1 MTANSTST
9 AALPSGRPARA
20 VAPGRGD
27 GFVGTGALLRLA
39 IRRDRIFASVWVLL
53 FVVMAAS
60 SASASASLFTTLES
74 RLRAASA
81 VNDTPATLALYG
93 RVFDPTSLGA
103 VSMFKLGALG
113 AAMVAL
119 VAIFMV
125 VRHTR
130 AEEESG
136 RLELIG
142 AAVVGRY
149 AALTAAL
156 LMAVGTT
163 LVLALLTA
171 LSLVGAGLP
180 ASGALAFGLSWAGAG
195 IAFAAVGAV
204 TAQVT
209 ENARTANGLGAAVL
223 AAAYLLRAA
232 GDASGVDT
240 STWLSW
246 LSPIGWAQQ
255 VRPFAGDRWWV
266 LSYLVV
272 FAVLV
277 SVGAYALV
285 ARRDHGAGL
294 LAQRPGPATAGERL
308 RSPLALA
315 VRLHRGGLTGWLVGV
330 ALGGLVLG
338 SIASQVGEFV
348 DTPQARDMIMKLGG
362 ERGIIDAF
370 LSAEM
375 AILAVVV
382 SAYGISAAMRL
393 RSEETVGRAEPILAT
408 RVGRVRWAGSHVFV
422 ALAGATL
429 LIAVVGLFAGFAH
442 GAATGE
448 MSELGRV
455 LVAALAQL
463 PAVWVLTGI
472 TVAVFGLAPGLI
484 TAGWAALV
492 LFLVLGQLGTILGL
506 PQWMMDLSPF
516 THSPKLPGGELS
528 ATPLVMLTAVAAIL
542 VTIGLA
548 TFRRRDLG

>member
-1 MTANSTST
+1 MTTTTLPVERARG
-9 AALPSGRPARA
+9 AATRPR
-20 VAPGRGD
+20 D
-27 GFVGTGALLRLA
+27 GFAGTGTLLRLA
-39 IRRDRIFASVWVLL
+39 LRRDRIVATTWVLL
-53 FVVMAAS
+53 FVIMAAG
-60 SASASASLFTTLES
+60 SAGASKSLYTTLES
-74 RLRAASA
+74 RVHAAGA
-81 VNDTPATLALYG
+81 VNGTPATLALYG

-103 VSMFKLGALG
+103 VSMFKLGAMG
-113 AAMVAL
+113 AALVSL

-130 AEEESG
+130 SEEESG
-136 RLELIG
+136 RLEMIG
-142 AAVVGRY
+142 ATVVGRY

-156 LMAVGTT
+156 LMSIGTT

-171 LSLVGAGLP
+171 LSLAGAGLP
-180 ASGALAFGLSWAGAG
+180 AAGALAFGLSWAGAG

-209 ENARTANGLGAAVL
+209 ESARTANGLGAAVL
-223 AAAYLLRAA
+223 ATAYLLRAA
-232 GDASGVDT
+232 GDATGVDT

-277 SVGAYALV
+277 ALAAYALV

-294 LAQRPGPATAGERL
+294 LAQRPGRPGASPRLAT
-308 RSPLALA
+308 PFALA
-315 VRLHRGGLTGWLVGV
+315 VRLHRGMLTGWLVGI

-338 SIASQVGEFV
+338 SIASQVGDFV
-348 DTPQARDMIMKLGG
+348 DTPQAREMIMKLGG
-362 ERGIIDAF
+362 ERGLTDAF

-375 AILAVVV
+375 GILALAV
-382 SAYGISAAMRL
+382 SAYGISAALRL
-393 RSEETVGRAEPILAT
+393 RSEETVGHLEPVLAT
-408 RVGRVRWAGSHVFV
+408 RIGRLRWAWSHVAV
-422 ALAGATL
+422 ALAGTTALMVT
-429 LIAVVGLFAGFAH
+429 VGLFAGFAH
-442 GAATGE
+442 GAAVSDFGQ
-448 MSELGRV
+448 LGRV

-472 TVAVFGLAPGLI
+472 TVAVFGLAPGLVM
-484 TAGWAALV
+484 AGWGALV
-492 LFLVLGQLGTILGL
+492 AFLVLGQLGSVLNL

-528 ATPLVMLTAVAAIL
+528 ATPLIMLTAVAAVL
-542 VTIGLA
+542 VAIGLSA
-548 TFRRRDLG
+548 FRRRDIG

>member
-1 MTANSTST
+1 MTT
-9 AALPSGRPARA
+9 ATLPAERPVRTATVR
-20 VAPGRGD
+20 RD
-27 GFVGTGALLRLA
+27 SFTGTGALLRLA
-39 IRRDRIFASVWVLL
+39 LRRDRVVATVWILL

-60 SASASASLFTTLES
+60 SASASQSLFTTLDS
-74 RLRAASA
+74 RVHAAAA
-81 VNDTPATLALYG
+81 VNGTPATLALYG

-113 AAMVAL
+113 AALVAL
-119 VAIFMV
+119 VAIFTV

-130 AEEESG
+130 SEEESG
-136 RLELIG
+136 RLEMIG
-142 AAVVGRY
+142 ATVVGRY
-149 AALTAAL
+149 AALSAAL
-156 LMAVGTT
+156 LLAVGTT
-163 LVLALLTA
+163 VVLAVLTA
-171 LSLVGAGLP
+171 LALVGSGLP

-209 ENARTANGLGAAVL
+209 ESARTANGLGAAVL

-232 GDASGVDT
+232 GDATGVDT

-266 LSYLVV
+266 LTYLLV

-277 SVGAYALV
+277 SLGAYALV
-285 ARRDHGAGL
+285 ARRDLGAGL
-294 LAQRPGPATAGERL
+294 LAQRPGRAVASPRL
-308 RSPLALA
+308 STPLALA
-315 VRLHRGGLTGWLVGV
+315 VRLHRGALSGWLVGV

-338 SIASQVGEFV
+338 SIASQVGDFV

-362 ERGIIDAF
+362 ERGLTDAF

-375 AILAVVV
+375 GILGLVVA
-382 SAYGISAAMRL
+382 AYGISAAMRL
-393 RSEETVGRAEPILAT
+393 RSEETAGRLEPIVAT
-408 RVGRVRWAGSHVFV
+408 RTSRLRWAWSHVAV
-422 ALAGATL
+422 ALAGTTL
-429 LIAVVGLFAGFAH
+429 LMAVVGLFAGFAH
-442 GAATGE
+442 GAATGDYGQI
-448 MSELGRV
+448 GRV
-455 LVAALAQL
+455 VVAALAQL

-484 TAGWAALV
+484 MAGWGALV
-492 LFLVLGQLGTILGL
+492 VFLVLGQLGSVLGL
-506 PQWMMDLSPF
+506 PQWLMDLSPF

-528 ATPLVMLTAVAAIL
+528 ATPLVMLAVVAAAL
-542 VTIGLA
+542 LTAGLWG
-548 TFRRRDLG
+548 FRRRDIG

>member
-1 MTANSTST
+1 MTT
-9 AALPSGRPARA
+9 ATLPAPARTVTA
-20 VAPGRGD
+20 TRDSFA
-27 GFVGTGALLRLA
+27 GTGTLFRLA
-39 IRRDRIFASVWVLL
+39 LRRDRVVATVWILL
-53 FVVMAAS
+53 FVVMAAG
-60 SASASASLFTTLES
+60 SASASASLFTTVES
-74 RLRAASA
+74 RVHAADA
-81 VNDTPATLALYG
+81 VNGTPATLALYG

-113 AAMVAL
+113 AALVAL

-130 AEEESG
+130 SEEEAG

-142 AAVVGRY
+142 ATVVGRY

-156 LMAVGTT
+156 MLAVGMTV
-163 LVLALLTA
+163 VLAVLTA
-171 LSLVGAGLP
+171 LALVGAGLP

-204 TAQVT
+204 AAQVT
-209 ENARTANGLGAAVL
+209 ESARTANGLGAAVL

-232 GDASGVDT
+232 GDATGVDT

-266 LSYLVV
+266 LTYLVV

-277 SVGAYALV
+277 ALAAYALV

-294 LAQRPGPATAGERL
+294 LAQRPGRAVATRWLG
-308 RSPLALA
+308 SPLALA
-315 VRLHRGGLTGWLVGV
+315 VRLHRGALTGWLVGV

-338 SIASQVGEFV
+338 SIASQVGDFV

-362 ERGIIDAF
+362 ARGLTDAF

-375 AILAVVV
+375 AILGLLV

-393 RSEETVGRAEPILAT
+393 RSEETAGRAEPLLAT
-408 RVGRVRWAGSHVFV
+408 HTSRLRWAWSHVAV
-422 ALAGATL
+422 ALAGTAL
-429 LIAVVGLFAGFAH
+429 LMAVVGLFAGFAH
-442 GAATGE
+442 GAATDDYGQI
-448 MSELGRV
+448 GRV
-455 LVAALAQL
+455 VVAALVQL
-463 PAVWVLTGI
+463 PAAWVLTGI

-484 TAGWAALV
+484 MAGWGALTV
-492 LFLVLGQLGTILGL
+492 FLVLGQLGSVLGL
-506 PQWMMDLSPF
+506 PQWLMDLSPF
-516 THSPKLPGGELS
+516 THSPKLPGGSLT
-528 ATPLVMLTAVAAIL
+528 ATPLVALTVIAAVL
-542 VTIGLA
+542 LA
-548 TFRRRDLG
+548 VGMWGFRRRDIG